1 MEISWLGNKSFLVTD
16 EIINVFINADESKID
31 PSLLNDSTVFISTEI
46 NDSYSGKFPLIDSPG
61 EYEIN
66 NVSITGIAN
75 GIVKADNKVI
85 TTCFKLESR
94 GLSLVVVGDIG
105 TSFDSEGL
113 SALSSSH
120 AVLFSPDN
128 NNIDSEILANTI
140 RSLET
145 KKILISGFDK
155 NSQKSSPGLESI
167 NKVLGIKDFE
177 SKNKASFTISNLG
190 DTQEIII
197 LEN

>member
-16 EIINVFINADESKID
+16 EVINVFINPDESTID

-75 GIVKADNKVI
+75 GIVKADNKMI

-105 TSFDSEGL
+105 TSFDSEG
-113 SALSSSH
+113 
-120 AVLFSPDN
+120 PN
-128 NNIDSEILANTI
+128 G
-140 RSLET
+140 R
-145 KKILISGFDK
+145 
-155 NSQKSSPGLESI
+155 SPGYNVHMTLI
-167 NKVLGIKDFE
+167 TRIQN
-177 SKNKASFTISNLG
+177 
-190 DTQEIII
+190 
-197 LEN
+197 